1 MFRRRITNLSAK
13 NITASP
19 LRLQVLRWA
28 IIVLAAVVIGRLFY
42 LQIIRHSFF
51 AGLAAQQHEV
61 QRVLIAERGDIYASD
76 TRQPFTSTKELSP
89 IATNQQFYVV
99 YAQTYAVVDP
109 VQTAADLNNVLDL
122 PADVVSRMEQQLAKL
137 DDPYEPLVHRV
148 TQTKID
154 QLSVLAL
161 PGVHWEPEQQR
172 YYPMEVLGSNAL
184 GFVGWV
190 GDELLGQYGI
200 EGYWQKELA
209 GENGFARTERDA
221 AGRPIGVGERIVTEP
236 VHGDD
241 IVLTLDRNL
250 QEVACRTLDEAVVEY
265 DADSGAVVIMQP
277 ETGAILAL
285 CSNPDFDP
293 NAYNQVPNANVYINR
308 ATFDP
313 YEPGSV
319 FKAITMAAAIDQGKV
334 TPETTY
340 EDTGAVVI
348 GPDTIRNFDDSAYG
362 VQTMVGVLEQSLNTG
377 AIFAMRQIGAGV
389 FKDYVEK
396 FGFGQSTGV
405 TISSEAAGDISSL
418 KNSGE
423 IYAAT
428 ASFGQGIT
436 TTPIQLAAAYAAIA
450 NGGLL
455 MRPYIIDRI
464 ITPEGK
470 ETITKP
476 ERIRR
481 VIEER
486 TARMV
491 SGMLVQVIQAG
502 HSKKSGIPGYYLAGK
517 TGTAQ
522 VASAGGYGNQFI
534 HTFIGFGPASDPQ
547 FVILVRLD
555 HPTAARFA
563 DGTAGPVFRELAQ
576 FIINYY
582 HIKPDA
588 PVN

>member
-1 MFRRRITNLSAK
+1 MSAK

-28 IIVLAAVVIGRLFY
+28 MIVLAAVVIGRLFY

-61 QRVLIAERGDIYASD
+61 QRVLAAERGDIYAQD

-109 VQTAADLNNVLDL
+109 VQTAADLNSVLDL
-122 PADVVSRMEQQLAKL
+122 PADVMSRIEQQLAKL

-148 TQTKID
+148 TQAKID

-161 PGVHWEPEQQR
+161 PGIHWEPEQQR
-172 YYPMEVLGSNAL
+172 YYPMGVLGSNAL

-221 AGRPIGVGERIVTEP
+221 AGRPIGVGERIVDQP

-250 QEVACRTLDEAVVEY
+250 QEVACRALDQAVTKY

-277 ETGAILAL
+277 KTGAILAL

-293 NAYNQVPNANVYINR
+293 NAYNQVPNAKVYINR

-334 TPETTY
+334 TPATTY

-348 GPDTIRNFDDSAYG
+348 GPHTIRNFDEAAHG

-377 AIFAMRQIGAGV
+377 AIFAMRQIGADI
-389 FKDYVEK
+389 FREYVDK
-396 FGFGQSTGV
+396 FDFGQMPGV

-418 KNSGE
+418 KLKDGGE

-450 NGGLL
+450 NGGIL

-470 ETITKP
+470 ATITKP

-534 HTFIGFGPASDPQ
+534 HTFIGFGPATDPQ

-588 PVN
+588 GD